1 MCAHFTRLAGE
12 TVRLPLP
19 RLPAVLDSVQVEVK
33 GLEAERREGRAV
45 MDKLKASL
53 YAKFGNAINLE
64 E

>member
-1 MCAHFTRLAGE
+1 
-12 TVRLPLP
+12 
-19 RLPAVLDSVQVEVK
+19 VLDSVQAEVK
-33 GLEAERREGRAV
+33 ALEAEQREGRAT